1 VRSVRVFANGAIR
14 PSFACCVAS
23 LDAFRLAGSL
33 KPELRAALDKF
44 VTENKVVLFMK
55 GTKQF
60 PQARACCSASRCAT
74 CGAHASSVGPLLL
87 RPAQC
92 GFSNTC
98 VQVLNQCSVPYETVN
113 ILEDESLR
121 TGLKEYSAWPTFPQL
136 YIGGDFFG
144 GCDIT
149 VAAFNDG
156 SLKEKLEMAINS

>member
-1 VRSVRVFANGAIR
+1 
-14 PSFACCVAS
+14 
-23 LDAFRLAGSL
+23 
-33 KPELRAALDKF
+33 
-44 VTENKVVLFMK
+44 M
-55 GTKQF
+55 
-60 PQARACCSASRCAT
+60 
-74 CGAHASSVGPLLL
+74 
-87 RPAQC
+87 
-92 GFSNTC
+92 
-98 VQVLNQCSVPYETVN
+98 QVLNQCSVPYETVN